1 MYRVLTK
8 EFYFCIQNTC
18 LWLCGWGHF
27 CFYSQKLLL
36 CTEPTTKCIIL
47 YAKAPSEFHRI
58 SIMYLINWEI
68 LCFPLILLRYFVS
81 WKLARIIKLMY
92 GNLHHQ
98 VCASLNFGYVHFH
111 ILGPMSFEL
120 EHVSISTTVPL
131 KTPTP
136 QFLRA
141 DLSDNILWNTHP
153 SMWWSIH

>member
-1 MYRVLTK
+1 
-8 EFYFCIQNTC
+8 
-18 LWLCGWGHF
+18 
-27 CFYSQKLLL
+27 
-36 CTEPTTKCIIL
+36 
-47 YAKAPSEFHRI
+47 
-58 SIMYLINWEI
+58 
-68 LCFPLILLRYFVS
+68 
-81 WKLARIIKLMY
+81 MY

-141 DLSDNILWNTHP
+141 DLSDNIL
-153 SMWWSIH
+153 